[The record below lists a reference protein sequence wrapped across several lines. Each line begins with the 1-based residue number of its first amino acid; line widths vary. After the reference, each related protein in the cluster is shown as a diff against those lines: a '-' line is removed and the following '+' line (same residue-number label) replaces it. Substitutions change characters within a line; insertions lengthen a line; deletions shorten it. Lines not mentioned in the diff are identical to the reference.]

1 MERRTRDRNDVGNAV
16 RRWGVAALAS
26 LTLAT
31 STVNSEDWTNFE
43 DGKGSAA
50 LEEAFFETLG
60 RCESPLLV
68 ERNEAEDALF
78 ERFAEFELI
87 WQDRRFL
94 TNGEIGAEARQR
106 FELAEARYREKA
118 SNDCVAAFETTFE
131 TVAPELEERKNREEE
146 GNGGNGDDGGNG
158 KNGGNGDDGG
168 NRKNEENK
176 GVGENGESGET
187 LRGFV
192 RLRWEK
198 PMRIVYLSPD
208 WSAFERRDGA
218 GKRWRPSGRFSV
230 PELAPEFDASELT
243 LETTWERV
251 ADEEAAAE
259 GKVGENGENGENGE
273 KEGNRGNG
281 EDDES
286 RGKGEGKTTV
296 VGVWEGLIGGDF
308 RVWTLP
314 LGKVAIE
321 NALAEGN
328 RQVEQAGQREV
339 EKRTGRD
346 GGNKEEKQEGENGEK
361 GGEERKKG
369 ETAAVVERPSVFR
382 SGDAVATVGETSINA
397 NGETTARVRLDFAEA
412 FDAFDSHRV
421 LFDKQDFGLIIDE
434 SGGNLGVDALL
445 TGSEETQ
452 RAETETRSRPKAE
465 GAETET
471 RPEAEGAETETRPR
485 SEAEGAETETR
496 SRPEAEGAEM
506 ETRPRPEAEGG
517 TNEGETGASGRRW
530 AAVRWRVRERSANGA
545 LFELDFPNDATLRK
559 AVVDGRARLACRV
572 PRFFFRTRFEVAG
585 IEKGIENSD
594 FNGCNG
600 GTAGDAPKIKK
611 D

>member
-1 MERRTRDRNDVGNAV
+1 MGRRTRDRNDVGNAV

-31 STVNSEDWTNFE
+31 STVNSEDWANFE

-78 ERFAEFELI
+78 ERFAEFEPI

-146 GNGGNGDDGGNG
+146 GNEGNGDDGGNE
-158 KNGGNGDDGG
+158 KNGGNGDDEGNEKNGG

-259 GKVGENGENGENGE
+259 GKVGENGENGE

-321 NALAEGN
+321 NALVEGN
-328 RQVEQAGQREV
+328 RQVEQAGQREG
-339 EKRTGRD
+339 EKRTGGD

-434 SGGNLGVDALL
+434 SDGNWGVDALL

-452 RAETETRSRPKAE
+452 RAETETRPRPEASEMETRPKAE

-471 RPEAEGAETETRPR
+471 RSR
-485 SEAEGAETETR
+485 SKAEGAETETR
-496 SRPEAEGAEM
+496 SRS
-506 ETRPRPEAEGG
+506 EAEGG
-517 TNEGETGASGRRW
+517 ANEGKRGASGRRW

-545 LFELDFPNDATLRK
+545 LFELDFPNDATLRE
-559 AVVDGRARLACRV
+559 AVVEGRARLACRV

-585 IEKGIENSD
+585 IEQGSENSD

-600 GTAGDAPKIKK
+600 GTAGDEPKIKK